1 MADNAD
7 IAQVEIERQEA
18 RLLTQRARTAPVG
31 QVSASECQ
39 ECGLEIPG
47 ARQIAIPGTQH
58 CAECAAILF
67 EGRGGR

>member
-31 QVSASECQ
+31 EVSASECQ
-39 ECGLEIPG
+39 ECGLEIPS
-47 ARQIAIPGTQH
+47 ARQVAIPGTQH
-58 CAECAAILF
+58 CAECAGLI
-67 EGRGGR
+67 ERGAVR